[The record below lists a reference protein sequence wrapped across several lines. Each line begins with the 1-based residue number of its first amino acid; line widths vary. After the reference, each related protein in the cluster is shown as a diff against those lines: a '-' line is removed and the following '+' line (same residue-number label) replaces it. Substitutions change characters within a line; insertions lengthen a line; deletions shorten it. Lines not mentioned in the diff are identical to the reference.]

1 MKIAVI
7 IFLVAFDLLLLFGFK
22 GYMRKMDDRFIRTG
36 FRAILCEFLAQ
47 FIVFGFLL
55 DNFNALILIIIGAL
69 GILRG
74 LFLWETACALSN
86 SRLHRGHHIAALG
99 CYLLSIPLVVW
110 MQWDTEWLYYST
122 TGLILWGS
130 FSACIVLY
138 KKRTVVTNGR
148 RAFFGM
154 VLLSST
160 LLVLM
165 LAISSVSKPT
175 AGLLYFLYGISILF
189 VGVSLLMMIMEQ
201 VSAQLEEAKAESDRL
216 NRELREALKQTE
228 KANRA
233 KSDFLAT
240 MSHEIRT
247 PMQGVIGM
255 ASLILDTKLD
265 AEQKSFADIIRTSG
279 SALLSLINDI
289 LDYSKIEAGKVE
301 MEEIEF
307 NLPDTVRNATDL
319 LKHCANEKGLKIKLK
334 MDPEIPGRSFGDPYR
349 LHQILTNLVSNAVK
363 YTESGDILI
372 SVSLDSFSG
381 ENVSRIHFSVR
392 DRGIGIPADKM
403 ERLFKSFSQVDS
415 SDSRHFGGTGLGL
428 AICKCL
434 VELMGGKIW
443 VVSEVGKGS
452 DFQFQI
458 VLNNSKQT
466 DEGSCSETQ
475 SVGRDLSSPEE
486 IFSMFIGKR
495 MPMEILIAE
504 DNLINQ
510 KVASLYLRRMGY
522 QPQVVSNGN
531 EALQAMDQKLF
542 DLVLLDLQ
550 MPGLGGCRTCEKI
563 RERGDSSFRPWVV
576 AMTAGVVD
584 SNRNDALDAGMN
596 DFITKPIL
604 PEDLLQALEKGFQ
617 NLNTGASPK
626 VST

>member
-1 MKIAVI
+1 
-7 IFLVAFDLLLLFGFK
+7 
-22 GYMRKMDDRFIRTG
+22 
-36 FRAILCEFLAQ
+36 
-47 FIVFGFLL
+47 
-55 DNFNALILIIIGAL
+55 
-69 GILRG
+69 
-74 LFLWETACALSN
+74 
-86 SRLHRGHHIAALG
+86 
-99 CYLLSIPLVVW
+99 
-110 MQWDTEWLYYST
+110 
-122 TGLILWGS
+122 
-130 FSACIVLY
+130 
-138 KKRTVVTNGR
+138 
-148 RAFFGM
+148 
-154 VLLSST
+154 
-160 LLVLM
+160 
-165 LAISSVSKPT
+165 
-175 AGLLYFLYGISILF
+175 
-189 VGVSLLMMIMEQ
+189 
-201 VSAQLEEAKAESDRL
+201 
-216 NRELREALKQTE
+216 
-228 KANRA
+228 
-233 KSDFLAT
+233 
-240 MSHEIRT
+240 
-247 PMQGVIGM
+247 
-255 ASLILDTKLD
+255 
-265 AEQKSFADIIRTSG
+265 
-279 SALLSLINDI
+279 
-289 LDYSKIEAGKVE
+289 
-301 MEEIEF
+301 
-307 NLPDTVRNATDL
+307 
-319 LKHCANEKGLKIKLK
+319 
-334 MDPEIPGRSFGDPYR
+334 
-349 LHQILTNLVSNAVK
+349 
-363 YTESGDILI
+363 
-372 SVSLDSFSG
+372 
-381 ENVSRIHFSVR
+381 
-392 DRGIGIPADKM
+392 M

-443 VVSEVGKGS
+443 VVSGVGKGS

-486 IFSMFIGKR
+486 VFSMFIGKR

-510 KVASLYLRRMGY
+510 KVTSLYLRRMGY

-576 AMTAGVVD
+576 AMTAGTVD

-617 NLNTGASPK
+617 NLNTEASPK